1 MGHWR
6 KIRASYLFLG
16 GERNATIS
24 GHVIDKIQVLNAP
37 NVVVLKTQSKDFRS
51 FDGKNCSQ
59 EDNNSPTEM
68 TEMTEMLR
76 GCGAKIS
83 VLSVLNA
90 PNDVVLKTKYVNQ

>member
-37 NVVVLKTQSKDFRS
+37 NVVVLKRK
-51 FDGKNCSQ
+51 
-59 EDNNSPTEM
+59 
-68 TEMTEMLR
+68 
-76 GCGAKIS
+76 AKIS
-83 VLSVLNA
+83 VLSMG
-90 PNDVVLKTKYVNQ
+90 KTVRKRIIIVPQK